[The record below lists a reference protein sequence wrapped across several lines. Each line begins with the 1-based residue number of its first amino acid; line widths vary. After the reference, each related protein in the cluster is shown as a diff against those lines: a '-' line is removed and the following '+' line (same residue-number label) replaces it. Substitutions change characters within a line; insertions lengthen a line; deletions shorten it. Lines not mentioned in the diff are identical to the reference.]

1 MIAAGTERRSSRT
14 VPMVFVGVQLGMI
27 LSTLDGTI
35 VATALPTIGRDLGN
49 ESARSWIIT
58 GYLLAQVATMPI
70 YGKIG
75 DLYGRKRVF
84 LFSLGL
90 FTVGSVLCGA
100 AQTLGQLVAFRCVQ
114 GLGSGGLGVL
124 AMAIVAD
131 VVPARSLGRWL
142 GYQGALFAI
151 ASLVGP
157 LTGGVFV
164 DHLSWRWAFYVNLP
178 IAAASA
184 FIVFDKLHVPY
195 RRIAHAIDYV
205 GAVLL
210 TVSLTAVVVAASI
223 GGREVRWTSVEI
235 VGLFVIAAVSAGLL
249 VMRERSASEPV
260 LPLRMFAAPVVRI
273 ASLINVTS
281 GALFASGIYFLPVF
295 LQQVAGV
302 SATKSGLLLIPFMF
316 TTAFTT
322 LVAGRRVEASG
333 RYRVWPIIG
342 SALAV
347 VGTGLL
353 ATLSRDTSVW
363 VAAGFGAVLGSG
375 MGFIM
380 QTSLLALQNGVD
392 QRDLG
397 VATSTAL
404 LSRMLGVTLG
414 AAVLSAVYQD
424 RVGATSSIAAVARAI
439 PAVYLAGL
447 PVAVAT
453 VVLALRLP
461 EHALRDHTGFDPAVV
476 DGGRE

>member
-1 MIAAGTERRSSRT
+1 
-14 VPMVFVGVQLGMI
+14 MVFVGVQLGMI

-35 VATALPTIGRDLGN
+35 VATALPTISRDLGH

-70 YGKIG
+70 YGKLG
-75 DLYGRKRVF
+75 DLYGRKRVY

-100 AQTLGQLVAFRCVQ
+100 AQSLEQLVAFRFVQ

-142 GYQGALFAI
+142 GYQGALFAV

-178 IAAASA
+178 LAAVSALIVIAR
-184 FIVFDKLHVPY
+184 LHVPY
-195 RRIAHAIDYV
+195 QRITHAVDYL
-205 GAVLL
+205 GAALL
-210 TVSLTAVVVAASI
+210 TGALAAVVVAASV
-223 GGREVRWTSVEI
+223 GGRTVEWVSVQT
-235 VGLFVIAAVSAGLL
+235 VGLLVFAAVCAGLL
-249 VMRERSASEPV
+249 VARERRAPEPV
-260 LPLRMFAAPVVRI
+260 LPLRLFAARIVRV
-273 ASLINVTS
+273 ASLINLTS
-281 GALFASGIYFLPVF
+281 GALFASGIYFIPVF

-316 TTAFTT
+316 TTALTT
-322 LVAGRRVEASG
+322 LIAGRRVERTG

-342 SALAV
+342 SILTLL
-347 VGTGLL
+347 GTALL
-353 ATLSRDTSVW
+353 ATLSHDTSVW
-363 VAAGFGAVLGSG
+363 AVAAFGAVLGSG
-375 MGFIM
+375 VGFIM
-380 QTSLLALQNGVD
+380 QTSLLAAQNGVD

-414 AAVLSAVYQD
+414 AAGLSAVYQAN
-424 RVGATSSIAAVARAI
+424 VGDIPTARAI
-439 PAVYLAGL
+439 AHAIPTVYLVGV
-447 PVAVAT
+447 PVALAT
-453 VVLALRLP
+453 IVLALRLP
-461 EHALRDHTGFDPAVV
+461 ELALRDHTQFGRAPDAVAESPQPMQT
-476 DGGRE
+476 G

>member
-1 MIAAGTERRSSRT
+1 
-14 VPMVFVGVQLGMI
+14 MVFVGVQLGMI

-35 VATALPTIGRDLGN
+35 VATALPTIGRDLGH
-49 ESARSWIIT
+49 ESARAWIIT
-58 GYLLAQVATMPI
+58 AYLLAQVATMPI
-70 YGKIG
+70 YGKVG

-84 LFSLGL
+84 LFSLAL

-100 AQTLGQLVAFRCVQ
+100 AQTLGQLIAFRCVQ

-142 GYQGALFAI
+142 GYQGALFAV
-151 ASLVGP
+151 ASLIGP

-195 RRIAHAIDYV
+195 RRIAHAIDYL

-210 TVSLTAVVVAASI
+210 TASLGAVVIAASI
-223 GGREVRWTSVEI
+223 GGRDASWTSPEI
-235 VGLFVIAAVSAGLL
+235 VGLFAFALACSGLL
-249 VMRERSASEPV
+249 IVRERRAAEPV

-273 ASLINVTS
+273 ASLINLTT

-302 SATKSGLLLIPFMF
+302 SATESGLLLIPFMF

-322 LVAGRRVEASG
+322 LVAGGRVEASG
-333 RYRVWPIIG
+333 RYRIWPIVG
-342 SALAV
+342 SLLAV
-347 VGTGLL
+347 LGTALL
-353 ATLSRDTSVW
+353 ATLTRDSSVW

-392 QRDLG
+392 PRDLG

-424 RVGATSSIAAVARAI
+424 RVGAVNTVASVAHAI
-439 PAVYLAGL
+439 PAVYMVGL
-447 PVAVAT
+447 PVAVVT

-461 EHALRDHTGFDPAVV
+461 EHALRDHTGFDPVAV
-476 DGGRE
+476 DGLQP